1 MEEIFK
7 DIKGY
12 EGLYQVSNFGKI
24 FSFPKYKH
32 KGKFLKFFTSKKGY
46 LYVGLNKNKRQK
58 THLVHR
64 IIGEHFVLN
73 PLNFPEI
80 NHIDG
85 NKQNNYA
92 NNLEWATSSQNQ
104 IHAFKHG
111 LQIITEK
118 HRESARKIGKI
129 NGLKNKGKSLS
140 TRKLNEL
147 QDAEIIK
154 RFLNGE
160 SSSFLA
166 REYGVSKKTILNIK
180 NGRIYKKDKKC
191 IKNI

>member
-1 MEEIFK
+1 M
-7 DIKGY
+7 
-12 EGLYQVSNFGKI
+12 
-24 FSFPKYKH
+24 
-32 KGKFLKFFTSKKGY
+32 
-46 LYVGLNKNKRQK
+46 
-58 THLVHR
+58 
-64 IIGEHFVLN
+64 N

-166 REYGVSKKTILNIK
+166 KEYGVSKKTILNIK